1 MGEEREKIIVDLVR
15 SRQPEELSIKEIA
28 QELGIWQQE
37 ASAAVSSLVKE
48 GVLKQRGRSPVRV
61 SLVEG
66 EQKTVKSQPPFSG
79 IIGSQGS
86 LSMQIQM
93 ARAAVCYPPDGL
105 HMLILGATGVGK
117 TMLAREIW
125 HYAAEERKKEMPF
138 VTLNCAEYADN
149 PQLLLSQLF
158 GHEKGAFTGAMER
171 KTGLID
177 QADGGILFLDEIHR
191 LGATGQEI
199 LFSVM
204 DHGEFRRLGGIQ
216 MHKVRLLLLCATTED
231 PDSVLLSTFKR
242 RIPVVIQLPL
252 LRERPIR
259 ERFSLVS
266 LFFTQEASRTGAP
279 IRVSRNVLE
288 YLVLFESDSNI
299 GDLKNEVLLTC
310 AYGYMAAKSQKPEDG
325 KELWIDSSIS
335 SRRGHTSQI
344 KPELRRMFSN
354 ALPKEGLLFLPG
366 TESPAFLEKPEHVW
380 KPDFYESFS
389 GMTQNIPAMDGAR
402 EELFHYVSPDVY
414 SAANDLLEAA
424 SEKFQEFYPRNVGYS
439 LAFFLQQI
447 KSYARVGRGLMEQA
461 DHFMGRKY
469 NREREFLKEH
479 LEQLQKRLDTELT
492 QGEISAVAFLLG
504 QRGRKEGTQVGIVVA
519 AYGEQIASN
528 LAMLT
533 LQVLSGT
540 PILALDFPLDSNFK
554 EFWNSLLAALRRA
567 DTGRGVILC
576 TDINLLFS
584 KEGELAAQSGTDL
597 RIVPAVNTALL
608 LELGKC
614 VGMLDLDAGELKA
627 QICSEYRE
635 YIDALFEPELP
646 GPEEGKE
653 APAKKRSVIITY
665 CVTGTGSAKLA
676 RTLLL
681 EHPKISQAAD
691 IIPLGIMSDLNAV
704 ARKFGGR
711 LRLAVGFLDPHLPNV
726 PFVGLESVFTAEGL
740 NRILLYLRN
749 WEEDPKE
756 EEMAELP
763 TVEERLEIVDKNIK
777 NIAPSLEPEKVSKQ
791 AKKVLVQILER
802 CPEKPEADFAVRVY
816 IHVIAMFER
825 LSVMEISDSRPKVKQ
840 EAGRR
845 AEFFQW
851 LSGIL
856 CEACEALGLMLNET
870 EVYYLM
876 IVLPETE

>member
-1 MGEEREKIIVDLVR
+1 MGEDREKIILELVK
-15 SRQPEELSIKEIA
+15 SRQPEELSVKEIA
-28 QELGIWQQE
+28 EALGIWQQE
-37 ASAAVSSLVKE
+37 ASAAVSHLVKE
-48 GVLKQRGRSPVRV
+48 GLLRQRGKSPVRFFPA
-61 SLVEG
+61 E
-66 EQKTVKSQPPFSG
+66 EAQKAEESQRPFLS
-79 IIGSQGS
+79 IIGSRGS

-125 HYAAEERKKEMPF
+125 RYAMEERRKDIPF

-149 PQLLLSQLF
+149 PQLLLSHLF
-158 GHEKGAFTGAMER
+158 GHEKGAFTGAAEK

-199 LFSVM
+199 LFSVI
-204 DHGEFRRLGGIQ
+204 DHGEFRRLGGIR
-216 MHKVRLLLLCATTED
+216 MHKVRLLLLCATTEN
-231 PDSVLLSTFKR
+231 PDSALLSTFKR

-266 LFFTQEASRTGAP
+266 LFFTQEAARMEIP

-310 AYGYMAAKSQKPEDG
+310 AYGYMAVKNQKPEEL

-344 KPELRRMFSN
+344 KPELRRMFAN
-354 ALPKEGLLFLPG
+354 VLPEEGLLFLPG
-366 TESPAFLEKPEHVW
+366 TEYPAFPEKPEHVW
-380 KPDFYESFS
+380 NPDFYESFS
-389 GMTQNIPAMDGAR
+389 GMTQNIPAMEGAR
-402 EELFHYVSPDVY
+402 DELFNYVSPDVY

-424 SEKFQEFYPRNVGYS
+424 SEEFQEFYPRNVRYS
-439 LAFFLQQI
+439 LSFFLQQI
-447 KSYARVGRGLMEQA
+447 KSYARVGRGLMDQA
-461 DHFMGRKY
+461 DHFMGQKY
-469 NREREFLKEH
+469 NREREFLTAH

-492 QGEISAVAFLLG
+492 KGEISAVAFLLG
-504 QRGRKEGTQVGIVVA
+504 QRGKEEGTQVGIVVA
-519 AYGEQIASN
+519 AYGEQIASG

-584 KEGELAAQSGTDL
+584 READLAAQSGTDL
-597 RIVPAVNTALL
+597 KIIPAVNTALI

-614 VGMLDLDAGELKA
+614 VGMLDLDAGELRA

-635 YIDALFEPELP
+635 YIDALFEPALMQ
-646 GPEEGKE
+646 PEDRSD
-653 APAKKRSVIITY
+653 AASKKRSVIITY

-681 EHPKISQAAD
+681 EHPQISQTAD

-704 ARKFGGR
+704 TRKFGSR

-726 PFVGLESVFTAEGL
+726 PFVGLDSVFTSEGL

-749 WEEDPKE
+749 WEEDPE
-756 EEMAELP
+756 EEELTDLP
-763 TVEERLEIVDKNIK
+763 SMEERLEIVDKNIK
-777 NIAPSLEPEKVSKQ
+777 NIAPSLETEKVSEQ
-791 AKKVLVQILER
+791 AKRVLVQILDHYQ
-802 CPEKPEADFAVRVY
+802 EKPEADFAVRVY

-825 LSVMEISDSRPKVKQ
+825 LSVMEISDSAPKVKK
-840 EAGRR
+840 EAGRSE
-845 AEFFQW
+845 EFFQW
-851 LSGIL
+851 LYGIL
-856 CEACEALGLMLNET
+856 SEACEALGLILNET

-876 IVLPETE
+876 IVLPE